1 MPFFNRRGEIIE
13 TPLQSRGAENS
24 KNSLVVLMMGLL
36 AIAIAGGLLLW
47 YFIAVRHHLIV
58 VN

>member
-1 MPFFNRRGEIIE
+1 MSFLDRRGKIIE
-13 TPLQSRGAENS
+13 TTLRSRGAENS
-24 KNSLVVLMMGLL
+24 KNSLVVLTIGLL